1 MIILSLLREITF
13 DEFPV
18 SGGEKAEGGGGG
30 GCPKKKGESCTKKYK
45 EQSLPFPGFS
55 SPTHYCVGPRWPPA
69 WIKVGDNRYLT

>member
-1 MIILSLLREITF
+1 MGQRPAYWMIILSLLREITF

-30 GCPKKKGESCTKKYK
+30 WLSKKNGESCTKKYK

-55 SPTHYCVGPRWPPA
+55 SPTHYCVGPR
-69 WIKVGDNRYLT
+69 

>member
-30 GCPKKKGESCTKKYK
+30 GQKKRRE
-45 EQSLPFPGFS
+45 L
-55 SPTHYCVGPRWPPA
+55 H
-69 WIKVGDNRYLT
+69 